1 MAAFFDDK
9 IPNQMIILPPNSEAK
24 INCQRFGAKERCVGS
39 FYVSNLADK
48 TMHFLKNFRGKYVI
62 DLPLSFFLC
71 HNLYEKITAN
81 CAALY
86 RDGLKKYRETFA
98 LINAYIQAGR
108 YDELLF
114 SETNLSLTDSYKYLK
129 IDGSSNAVKWFK
141 NMILG
146 EITEIVIEK
155 LDDDLYTI
163 FLRPHTDVEN
173 WLDNVGLLNKW
184 IEQQI

>member
-1 MAAFFDDK
+1 MATFFDDK
-9 IPNQMIILPPNSEAK
+9 QPNQMIILPPNSEARTS
-24 INCQRFGAKERCVGS
+24 CQRFGPKARSVGS

-62 DLPLSFFLC
+62 NLALSFFLC

-81 CAALY
+81 CSALY
-86 RDGLKKYRETFA
+86 RDGLKKYKQTFA
-98 LINAYIQAGR
+98 VVNAYLQAGQ
-108 YDELLF
+108 YDELFF
-114 SETNLSLTDSYKYLK
+114 SGTNLSLTDSYKYLR
-129 IDGSSNAVKWFK
+129 IDGSSNVVERFK
-141 NMILG
+141 TMILG

-163 FLRPHTDVEN
+163 FLRPHKDVEN
-173 WLDNVGLLNKW
+173 WLDDVGLLNKW

>member
-1 MAAFFDDK
+1 M
-9 IPNQMIILPPNSEAK
+9 
-24 INCQRFGAKERCVGS
+24 
-39 FYVSNLADK
+39 
-48 TMHFLKNFRGKYVI
+48 
-62 DLPLSFFLC
+62 
-71 HNLYEKITAN
+71 
-81 CAALY
+81 
-86 RDGLKKYRETFA
+86 
-98 LINAYIQAGR
+98 INAYIQAGR

-114 SETNLSLTDSYKYLK
+114 SGTNLSLTDSCKYLR

-155 LDDDLYTI
+155 LDDDVYTI